1 MFNRKVSIWVIPL
14 VVILSISMTVIG
26 MAWGLQK
33 VTHNAEG
40 ALQFLYT
47 LGRIHSGYVGEYT
60 DKKLFEGAMHGLVE
74 SLDDP
79 YSEYLNEEGFA
90 RLNEMTDGT
99 FGGIGVVLGQR
110 NKEFVVVSP
119 MEGSPGAKAGI
130 EAGDKILK
138 VNDVDTKGRS
148 LEDVV
153 STIRGKKGTNVKLLL
168 EHKNGEQFTADIVRD
183 DIKIKSVAGKM
194 LPDSKI
200 GYIRISMFNEN
211 TGEEFKKAYEKLE
224 QEGMQATLLDLRH
237 NPGGLLGECV
247 KVANYI
253 VPKGPVVSITDKKG
267 KTQVYKSKLE
277 KVKYPLA
284 VLIDH
289 GSASASE
296 IVSGAVQDTKA
307 GKLFGVKT
315 YGKGCVQSVFHITA
329 DTGLKLTTAMYY
341 TPSGRS
347 IHKVGVEPDV
357 EIELPEKAVT
367 DEQLKKADRQRASY
381 YNYYATGTWGD
392 VNNYDLCVDTGT
404 LGIEGCVELI
414 CKCVEIKKKMI
425 EDKEKEW

>member
-1 MFNRKVSIWVIPL
+1 MFKKKVSIWVIPL
-14 VVILSISMTVIG
+14 VVIATVSLTLIG
-26 MAWGLQK
+26 VAWGLQK
-33 VTHNAEG
+33 VTHNAAG
-40 ALQFLYT
+40 AIQFLFT
-47 LGRIHSGYVGEYT
+47 LGRIHSGYVGEYM
-60 DKKLFEGAMHGLVE
+60 DKKLFEGAMHGMVE

-79 YSEYLNEEGFA
+79 YSEYLDAEAFTH
-90 RLNEMTDGT
+90 LNEMTDGT

-138 VNDVDTKGRS
+138 VNDADTKGRT

-153 STIRGKKGTNVKLLL
+153 STIRGKKGTSVKLLL
-168 EHKNGEQFTADIVRD
+168 EHKNGEQFTANIVRD
-183 DIKIKSVAGKM
+183 DIKIQSVAGRM

-200 GYIRISMFNEN
+200 GYIRIAMFNEN

-224 QEGMQATLLDLRH
+224 QEGMKATLLDLRH
-237 NPGGLLGECV
+237 NPGGLLTECV
-247 KVANYI
+247 KVSNYI

-267 KTQVYKSKLE
+267 NTKVYESKLE

-315 YGKGCVQSVFHITA
+315 YGKGCVQSVFHITP

-347 IHKVGVEPDV
+347 IHKVGVSPDV
-357 EIELPEKAVT
+357 EIELPEKPTSDV
-367 DEQLKKADRQRASY
+367 QLKKAEEY
-381 YNYYATGTWGD
+381 
-392 VNNYDLCVDTGT
+392 LK
-404 LGIEGCVELI
+404 EELA
-414 CKCVEIKKKMI
+414 KKK
-425 EDKEKEW
+425 

>member
-1 MFNRKVSIWVIPL
+1 MLNLFKKKISINVWLLP
-14 VVILSISMTVIG
+14 ILVIG
-26 MAWGLQK
+26 IVTMTLISVFWGMHKL
-33 VTHNAEG
+33 THNAG
-40 ALQFLYT
+40 GTLQFLYT
-47 LGRIHSGYVGEYT
+47 LGKIRSSYVGEYT

-79 YSEYLNEEGFA
+79 YSEYMDEKGFA

-138 VNDVDTKGRS
+138 VNDVDTKGRT

-153 STIRGKKGTNVKLLL
+153 STIRGKKGTSVKLLL
-168 EHKNGEQFTADIVRD
+168 EHKNGQQFTADIVRD
-183 DIKIKSVAGKM
+183 DIKVQSVAGRM

-200 GYIRISMFNEN
+200 GYIRIAMFNEN

-237 NPGGLLGECV
+237 NPGGLLTECV
-247 KVANYI
+247 KVSNYI

-267 KTQVYKSKLE
+267 NTKVYESKLE

-296 IVSGAVQDTKA
+296 IVSAAVQDTKA

-315 YGKGCVQSVFHITA
+315 YGKGCVQSVFHITTK
-329 DTGLKLTTAMYY
+329 TGLKLTTAMYY

-347 IHKVGVEPDV
+347 IHKVGVTPDV
-357 EIELPEKAVT
+357 EIELPEKATVDVQLNKAEEYLR
-367 DEQLKKADRQRASY
+367 DELNKGK
-381 YNYYATGTWGD
+381 
-392 VNNYDLCVDTGT
+392 
-404 LGIEGCVELI
+404 
-414 CKCVEIKKKMI
+414 
-425 EDKEKEW
+425 

>member
-1 MFNRKVSIWVIPL
+1 MFNLFKKKVSINVWLLP
-14 VVILSISMTVIG
+14 ILVIG
-26 MAWGLQK
+26 IVTLTLISVFWGMHKL
-33 VTHNAEG
+33 THNAG
-40 ALQFLYT
+40 GTLQFLYT
-47 LGRIHSGYVGEYT
+47 LGKIRSSYVGEYT

-79 YSEYLNEEGFA
+79 YSEYMDEKGFA

-138 VNDVDTKGRS
+138 VNDVDTKGRT

-153 STIRGKKGTNVKLLL
+153 STIRGKKGTSVKLLL
-168 EHKNGEQFTADIVRD
+168 EHKNGQQFTADIVRD
-183 DIKIKSVAGKM
+183 DIKVQSVAGRM
-194 LPDSKI
+194 LLDSKI
-200 GYIRISMFNEN
+200 GYIRIAMFNEN

-237 NPGGLLGECV
+237 NPGGLLTECV
-247 KVANYI
+247 KVSNYI

-267 KTQVYKSKLE
+267 NTKVYESKLE

-296 IVSGAVQDTKA
+296 IVSAAVQDTKA

-315 YGKGCVQSVFHITA
+315 YGKGCVQSVFHITTK
-329 DTGLKLTTAMYY
+329 TGLKLTTAMYY

-347 IHKVGVEPDV
+347 IHKVGVTPDV
-357 EIELPEKAVT
+357 EIELPEKATVDVQLNKAEEYLR
-367 DEQLKKADRQRASY
+367 DELKKR
-381 YNYYATGTWGD
+381 
-392 VNNYDLCVDTGT
+392 
-404 LGIEGCVELI
+404 
-414 CKCVEIKKKMI
+414 
-425 EDKEKEW
+425 

>member
-1 MFNRKVSIWVIPL
+1 MFKKKVSIWVIPL
-14 VVILSISMTVIG
+14 VVIATVSLTLIG
-26 MAWGLQK
+26 VAWGLQK
-33 VTHNAEG
+33 VTHNATG
-40 ALQFLYT
+40 AIQFLFT

-60 DKKLFEGAMHGLVE
+60 DKKLFEGAMHGMVE

-79 YSEYLNEEGFA
+79 YSEYLDAEAFTH
-90 RLNEMTDGT
+90 LNEMTDGT

-138 VNDVDTKGRS
+138 VNDTDTKGRT

-153 STIRGKKGTNVKLLL
+153 RTIRGKKGTNVKLLL

-183 DIKIKSVAGKM
+183 DIKIQSVAGKM

-200 GYIRISMFNEN
+200 GYIRIAMFNEN

-237 NPGGLLGECV
+237 NPGGLLNECV
-247 KVANYI
+247 KVSNYI
-253 VPKGPVVSITDKKG
+253 VPKGPVVTITDKQGNTK
-267 KTQVYKSKLE
+267 VYESKLE

-284 VLIDH
+284 VLIDN

-315 YGKGCVQSVFHITA
+315 YGKGCVQSIFHITPE
-329 DTGLKLTTAMYY
+329 TGLKLTTAMYY

-347 IHKVGVEPDV
+347 IHKVGVSPDV
-357 EIELPEKAVT
+357 EIELPEKPTSDV
-367 DEQLKKADRQRASY
+367 QLKKAEEYLR
-381 YNYYATGTWGD
+381 
-392 VNNYDLCVDTGT
+392 
-404 LGIEGCVELI
+404 EELA
-414 CKCVEIKKKMI
+414 KK
-425 EDKEKEW
+425 E

>member
-1 MFNRKVSIWVIPL
+1 MLNLFKKKISINVWLLP
-14 VVILSISMTVIG
+14 ILVIG
-26 MAWGLQK
+26 IVTLTLISVFWGMHKL
-33 VTHNAEG
+33 THNAG
-40 ALQFLYT
+40 GTLKFLYT
-47 LGRIHSGYVGEYT
+47 LGKIRSSYVGEYT

-74 SLDDP
+74 GLDDP
-79 YSEYLNEEGFA
+79 YSEYLDEKGFS

-138 VNDVDTKGRS
+138 VNDVDTKGRT

-153 STIRGKKGTNVKLLL
+153 STIRGKKGTSVKLLL
-168 EHKNGEQFTADIVRD
+168 EHKNGQQFTADIVRD
-183 DIKIKSVAGKM
+183 DIKVQSVAGRM

-200 GYIRISMFNEN
+200 GYIRIAMFNEN

-237 NPGGLLGECV
+237 NPGGLLTECV
-247 KVANYI
+247 KVSNYI

-267 KTQVYKSKLE
+267 NTKVYESKLE

-296 IVSGAVQDTKA
+296 IVSAAVQDTKA

-315 YGKGCVQSVFHITA
+315 YGKGCVQSVFHITTK
-329 DTGLKLTTAMYY
+329 TGLKLTTAMYY

-347 IHKVGVEPDV
+347 IHKVGVTPDV
-357 EIELPEKAVT
+357 EIELPEKATVDVQLNKAEEYLR
-367 DEQLKKADRQRASY
+367 DELKK
-381 YNYYATGTWGD
+381 
-392 VNNYDLCVDTGT
+392 
-404 LGIEGCVELI
+404 
-414 CKCVEIKKKMI
+414 
-425 EDKEKEW
+425 EK

>member
-1 MFNRKVSIWVIPL
+1 MLNKKVSIWVIPL
-14 VVILSISMTVIG
+14 AVILAISLTLVG
-26 MAWGLQK
+26 VAWGLQK
-33 VTHNAEG
+33 LTHNAGG
-40 ALQFLYT
+40 AVQFLFT
-47 LGRIHSGYVGEYT
+47 LGKIHSSYVGDYT

-79 YSEYLNEEGFA
+79 YSEYLDEKGFA
-90 RLNEMTDGT
+90 NLNEMTDGT

-138 VNDVDTKGRS
+138 VDDKDTKGRS

-153 STIRGKKGTNVKLLL
+153 STIRGKKGTSVKLLL
-168 EHKNGEQFTADIVRD
+168 EHKNGEQYTADIVRD

-237 NPGGLLGECV
+237 NPGGLLNECV

-315 YGKGCVQSVFHITA
+315 YGKGCVQSVFHITP

-357 EIELPEKAVT
+357 EIELPEKATSDV
-367 DEQLKKADRQRASY
+367 QLKKAEEYLR
-381 YNYYATGTWGD
+381 
-392 VNNYDLCVDTGT
+392 
-404 LGIEGCVELI
+404 EELR
-414 CKCVEIKKKMI
+414 KK
-425 EDKEKEW
+425 E

>member
-1 MFNRKVSIWVIPL
+1 MLNLFKKKISINVWLLP
-14 VVILSISMTVIG
+14 ILVIG
-26 MAWGLQK
+26 IVTLTLISVFWGMHKL
-33 VTHNAEG
+33 THNAG
-40 ALQFLYT
+40 GTLQFLYT
-47 LGRIHSGYVGEYT
+47 LGKIRSSYVGEYT

-79 YSEYLNEEGFA
+79 YSEYMDEKGFA

-138 VNDVDTKGRS
+138 VNDVDTKGRT

-153 STIRGKKGTNVKLLL
+153 STIRGKKGTSVKLLL
-168 EHKNGEQFTADIVRD
+168 EHKNGQQFTADIVRD
-183 DIKIKSVAGKM
+183 DIKVQSVAGRM

-200 GYIRISMFNEN
+200 GYIRIAMFNEN

-237 NPGGLLGECV
+237 NPGGLLTECV
-247 KVANYI
+247 KVSNYI

-267 KTQVYKSKLE
+267 NTKVYESKLE

-296 IVSGAVQDTKA
+296 IVSAAVQDTKA

-315 YGKGCVQSVFHITA
+315 YGKGCVQSVFHVTTK
-329 DTGLKLTTAMYY
+329 TGLKLTTAMYY

-347 IHKVGVEPDV
+347 IHKVGVTPDV
-357 EIELPEKAVT
+357 EIELPEKATVDVQLNKAEEYLR
-367 DEQLKKADRQRASY
+367 DELKK
-381 YNYYATGTWGD
+381 
-392 VNNYDLCVDTGT
+392 
-404 LGIEGCVELI
+404 
-414 CKCVEIKKKMI
+414 
-425 EDKEKEW
+425 EK

>member
-1 MFNRKVSIWVIPL
+1 
-14 VVILSISMTVIG
+14 
-26 MAWGLQK
+26 
-33 VTHNAEG
+33 
-40 ALQFLYT
+40 
-47 LGRIHSGYVGEYT
+47 
-60 DKKLFEGAMHGLVE
+60 MHGLVE

-79 YSEYLNEEGFA
+79 YSEYMDEKGFA

-138 VNDVDTKGRS
+138 VNDVDTKGRT

-153 STIRGKKGTNVKLLL
+153 STIRGKKGTSVKLLL
-168 EHKNGEQFTADIVRD
+168 EHKNGQQFTADIVRD
-183 DIKIKSVAGKM
+183 DIKVQSVAGRM

-200 GYIRISMFNEN
+200 GYIRIAMFNEN

-237 NPGGLLGECV
+237 NPGGLLTECV
-247 KVANYI
+247 KVSNYI

-267 KTQVYKSKLE
+267 DTKVYESKLE

-296 IVSGAVQDTKA
+296 IVSANRIRCGTGYQSRQTVRGQNIRQGLCAVRVPCYDKNRAEADHRHVLYALRAFHPQGGRHAERGDRTA
-307 GKLFGVKT
+307 GKSDG
-315 YGKGCVQSVFHITA
+315 
-329 DTGLKLTTAMYY
+329 
-341 TPSGRS
+341 GRAA
-347 IHKVGVEPDV
+347 E
-357 EIELPEKAVT
+357 
-367 DEQLKKADRQRASY
+367 
-381 YNYYATGTWGD
+381 
-392 VNNYDLCVDTGT
+392 
-404 LGIEGCVELI
+404 
-414 CKCVEIKKKMI
+414 
-425 EDKEKEW
+425 

>member
-1 MFNRKVSIWVIPL
+1 MLNLFKKKISINVWLLP
-14 VVILSISMTVIG
+14 ILVIG
-26 MAWGLQK
+26 IVTLTLISVFWGMHKL
-33 VTHNAEG
+33 THNAG
-40 ALQFLYT
+40 GTLQFLYT
-47 LGRIHSGYVGEYT
+47 LGKIRSSYVGEYT

-79 YSEYLNEEGFA
+79 YSEYMDEKGFA

-138 VNDVDTKGRS
+138 VNDVDTKGRT

-153 STIRGKKGTNVKLLL
+153 STIRGKKGTSVKLLL
-168 EHKNGEQFTADIVRD
+168 EHKNGQQFTADIVRD
-183 DIKIKSVAGKM
+183 DIKVQSVAGRM

-200 GYIRISMFNEN
+200 GYIRIAMFNEN

-237 NPGGLLGECV
+237 NPGGLLTECV
-247 KVANYI
+247 KVSNYI

-267 KTQVYKSKLE
+267 NTKVYESKLE

-296 IVSGAVQDTKA
+296 IVSAAVQDTKA

-315 YGKGCVQSVFHITA
+315 YGKGCVQSVFHVTTK
-329 DTGLKLTTAMYY
+329 TGLKLTTAMYY

-347 IHKVGVEPDV
+347 IHKVGVTPDV
-357 EIELPEKAVT
+357 EIELPEKATV
-367 DEQLKKADRQRASY
+367 DVQLKRAEEY
-381 YNYYATGTWGD
+381 
-392 VNNYDLCVDTGT
+392 LR
-404 LGIEGCVELI
+404 EEL
-414 CKCVEIKKKMI
+414 EKKGS
-425 EDKEKEW
+425 

>member
-1 MFNRKVSIWVIPL
+1 MFNLFKKKVSINVWLIP
-14 VVILSISMTVIG
+14 ILVIG
-26 MAWGLQK
+26 IMTLTLISVFWGMHKL
-33 VTHNAEG
+33 THNAG
-40 ALQFLYT
+40 GTLQFLYT
-47 LGRIHSGYVGEYT
+47 LGKIRSSYVGEYT

-74 SLDDP
+74 GLDDP
-79 YSEYLNEEGFA
+79 YSEYLDEKGFSH
-90 RLNEMTDGT
+90 LNEVTDGT

-138 VNDVDTKGRS
+138 VNDVDTKGRT

-153 STIRGKKGTNVKLLL
+153 STIRGKKGTSVKLLL
-168 EHKNGEQFTADIVRD
+168 EHKNGQQFTADIVRD
-183 DIKIKSVAGKM
+183 DIKVKSVAGRM

-200 GYIRISMFNEN
+200 GYIRIAMFNEN

-237 NPGGLLGECV
+237 NPGGLLTECV
-247 KVANYI
+247 KVSNYI

-267 KTQVYKSKLE
+267 DTKVYESKLE

-296 IVSGAVQDTKA
+296 IVSAAVQDTKA

-315 YGKGCVQSVFHITA
+315 YGKGCVQSVFHITTK
-329 DTGLKLTTAMYY
+329 TGLKLTTAMYY

-347 IHKVGVEPDV
+347 IHKVGVTPDV
-357 EIELPEKAVT
+357 EIELPEKATVDVQLNKAEEYLR
-367 DEQLKKADRQRASY
+367 DELKK
-381 YNYYATGTWGD
+381 
-392 VNNYDLCVDTGT
+392 
-404 LGIEGCVELI
+404 
-414 CKCVEIKKKMI
+414 
-425 EDKEKEW
+425 EK

>member
-1 MFNRKVSIWVIPL
+1 MFKKKVSIWVIPL
-14 VVILSISMTVIG
+14 VVIATVSLTLMG
-26 MAWGLQK
+26 VAWGLQK
-33 VTHNAEG
+33 VTHNAAG
-40 ALQFLYT
+40 VIQFLFT

-60 DKKLFEGAMHGLVE
+60 DKKLFEGAMHGMVE

-79 YSEYLNEEGFA
+79 YSEYLDAEAFTH
-90 RLNEMTDGT
+90 LNEMTDGT

-138 VNDVDTKGRS
+138 VNDTDTKGRT

-153 STIRGKKGTNVKLLL
+153 RTIRGKKGTNVKLLL

-183 DIKIKSVAGKM
+183 DIKIQSVAGKM

-200 GYIRISMFNEN
+200 GYIRIAMFNEN

-237 NPGGLLGECV
+237 NPGGLLNECV
-247 KVANYI
+247 KVSNYI
-253 VPKGPVVSITDKKG
+253 VPKGPVVSITDKQGNTK
-267 KTQVYKSKLE
+267 VYESKLE

-284 VLIDH
+284 VLIDN

-315 YGKGCVQSVFHITA
+315 YGKGCVQSIFHITPE
-329 DTGLKLTTAMYY
+329 TGLKLTTAMYY

-347 IHKVGVEPDV
+347 IHKVGVSPDV
-357 EIELPEKAVT
+357 EIELPEKPTSDV
-367 DEQLKKADRQRASY
+367 QLKKAEEYLR
-381 YNYYATGTWGD
+381 
-392 VNNYDLCVDTGT
+392 
-404 LGIEGCVELI
+404 EELA
-414 CKCVEIKKKMI
+414 KK
-425 EDKEKEW
+425 E

>member
-1 MFNRKVSIWVIPL
+1 MLNLFKKKISINVWLLP
-14 VVILSISMTVIG
+14 ILVIG
-26 MAWGLQK
+26 IVTLTLISVFWGMHKL
-33 VTHNAEG
+33 THNAG
-40 ALQFLYT
+40 GTLQFLYT
-47 LGRIHSGYVGEYT
+47 LGKIRSSYVGEYT

-79 YSEYLNEEGFA
+79 YSEYLDEKGFS

-138 VNDVDTKGRS
+138 VNDVDTKGRT

-153 STIRGKKGTNVKLLL
+153 STIRGKKGTSVKLLL
-168 EHKNGEQFTADIVRD
+168 EHKNGQQFTADIVRD
-183 DIKIKSVAGKM
+183 DIKVQSVAGRM

-200 GYIRISMFNEN
+200 GYIRIAMFNEN

-237 NPGGLLGECV
+237 NPGGLLTECV
-247 KVANYI
+247 KVSNYI

-267 KTQVYKSKLE
+267 NTKVYESKLE

-296 IVSGAVQDTKA
+296 IVSAAVQDTKA

-315 YGKGCVQSVFHITA
+315 YGKGCVQSVFHITTK
-329 DTGLKLTTAMYY
+329 TGLKLTTAMYY

-347 IHKVGVEPDV
+347 IHKVGVTPDV
-357 EIELPEKAVT
+357 EIELPEKATVDVQLNKAEEYLR
-367 DEQLKKADRQRASY
+367 DELMKR
-381 YNYYATGTWGD
+381 
-392 VNNYDLCVDTGT
+392 
-404 LGIEGCVELI
+404 
-414 CKCVEIKKKMI
+414 
-425 EDKEKEW
+425 

>member
-1 MFNRKVSIWVIPL
+1 MFKKKVSIWVIPL
-14 VVILSISMTVIG
+14 VVIATVSLTLIG
-26 MAWGLQK
+26 VAWGLEK
-33 VTHNAEG
+33 VTHNAAG
-40 ALQFLYT
+40 AIQFLFT

-60 DKKLFEGAMHGLVE
+60 DKKLFEGAMHGMVE

-79 YSEYLNEEGFA
+79 YSEYLDAEAFTH
-90 RLNEMTDGT
+90 LNEMTDGT

-138 VNDVDTKGRS
+138 VNDTDTKGRT

-153 STIRGKKGTNVKLLL
+153 RTIRGKKGTNVKLLL

-183 DIKIKSVAGKM
+183 DIKIQSVAGKM

-200 GYIRISMFNEN
+200 GYIRIAMFNEN

-237 NPGGLLGECV
+237 NPGGLLNECV
-247 KVANYI
+247 KVSNYI
-253 VPKGPVVSITDKKG
+253 VPKGPVVSITDKQGNTK
-267 KTQVYKSKLE
+267 VYESKLE

-284 VLIDH
+284 VLIDN

-315 YGKGCVQSVFHITA
+315 YGKGCVQSIFHITPE
-329 DTGLKLTTAMYY
+329 TGLKLTTAMYY

-347 IHKVGVEPDV
+347 IHKVGVSPDV
-357 EIELPEKAVT
+357 EIELPEKPTSDV
-367 DEQLKKADRQRASY
+367 QLKKAEEY
-381 YNYYATGTWGD
+381 
-392 VNNYDLCVDTGT
+392 LK
-404 LGIEGCVELI
+404 EELA
-414 CKCVEIKKKMI
+414 KK
-425 EDKEKEW
+425 E

>member
-1 MFNRKVSIWVIPL
+1 MFNKKVSIWLIPVTAFVT
-14 VVILSISMTVIG
+14 VVFALGCML
-26 MAWGLQK
+26 WGIQK
-33 VTHNAEG
+33 ITNNMGG

-47 LGRIHSGYVGEYT
+47 LGRIHSSYVGEYT
-60 DKKLFEGAMHGLVE
+60 DKKLFEGAMHGMVE

-79 YSEYLNEEGFA
+79 YSEYLDEKGFT

-138 VNDVDTKGRS
+138 VNDADTKGRT

-153 STIRGKKGTNVKLLL
+153 STIRGKKGTSVKLLL
-168 EHKNGEQFTADIVRD
+168 EHKNGQQFTADIVRD
-183 DIKIKSVAGKM
+183 DIKVQSVAGKM

-200 GYIRISMFNEN
+200 GYIRIAMFNEN

-237 NPGGLLGECV
+237 NPGGLLSECV
-247 KVANYI
+247 KVANFI

-267 KTQVYKSKLE
+267 KTKVYESKLE

-296 IVSGAVQDTKA
+296 IVAGAVQDTKA
-307 GKLFGVKT
+307 GKLFGTTT
-315 YGKGCVQSVFHITA
+315 YGKGCVQSVFHITNS
-329 DTGLKLTTAMYY
+329 TGVKLTTAMYY
-341 TPSGRS
+341 TTSGRS
-347 IHKVGVEPDV
+347 IHKVGVKPDE
-357 EIELPEKAVT
+357 EIELPEKAASDV
-367 DEQLKKADRQRASY
+367 QMKKAEEY
-381 YNYYATGTWGD
+381 
-392 VNNYDLCVDTGT
+392 LK
-404 LGIEGCVELI
+404 EELARPEA
-414 CKCVEIKKKMI
+414 K
-425 EDKEKEW
+425 

>member
-1 MFNRKVSIWVIPL
+1 MFNLFKKKVSINVWLIP
-14 VVILSISMTVIG
+14 ILVIG
-26 MAWGLQK
+26 IMTLTLISVFWGMHKL
-33 VTHNAEG
+33 THNAG
-40 ALQFLYT
+40 GTLQFLYT
-47 LGRIHSGYVGEYT
+47 LGKIRSSYVGEYT

-79 YSEYLNEEGFA
+79 YSEYMDEKGFA

-138 VNDVDTKGRS
+138 VNDVDTKGRT

-153 STIRGKKGTNVKLLL
+153 STIRGKKGTSVKLLL
-168 EHKNGEQFTADIVRD
+168 EHKNGQQFTADIVRD
-183 DIKIKSVAGKM
+183 DIKVKSVAGRM

-200 GYIRISMFNEN
+200 GYIRIAMFNEN

-237 NPGGLLGECV
+237 NPGGLLTECV
-247 KVANYI
+247 KVSNYI

-267 KTQVYKSKLE
+267 NTKVYESKLE

-296 IVSGAVQDTKA
+296 IVSAAVQDTKA

-315 YGKGCVQSVFHITA
+315 YGKGCVQSVFHITTK
-329 DTGLKLTTAMYY
+329 TGLKLTTAMYY

-347 IHKVGVEPDV
+347 IHKVGVTPDV
-357 EIELPEKAVT
+357 EIELPEKATVDVQLNKAEEYLR
-367 DEQLKKADRQRASY
+367 DELKK
-381 YNYYATGTWGD
+381 
-392 VNNYDLCVDTGT
+392 
-404 LGIEGCVELI
+404 
-414 CKCVEIKKKMI
+414 
-425 EDKEKEW
+425 EK

>member
-1 MFNRKVSIWVIPL
+1 MFKKKVGIWVIPVAVIATVCL
-14 VVILSISMTVIG
+14 TLISVV
-26 MAWGLQK
+26 WGLQK
-33 VTHNAEG
+33 LTHNASG
-40 ALQFLYT
+40 AIQFLYT
-47 LGRIHSGYVGEYT
+47 LGKIHSSYVGEYEE
-60 DKKLFEGAMHGLVE
+60 KKLFEGAMHGLVE

-79 YSEYLNEEGFA
+79 YSEYLDKEGFTH
-90 RLNEMTDGT
+90 LNEMTDGT

-138 VNDVDTKGRS
+138 VNDQDTKGRS

-153 STIRGKKGTNVKLLL
+153 STIRGKKGTSVKLLL
-168 EHKNGEQFTADIVRD
+168 EHKSGEQFTADIVRD
-183 DIKIKSVAGKM
+183 DIKIQSVAGRM

-200 GYIRISMFNEN
+200 GYIRIAMFNEN

-237 NPGGLLGECV
+237 NPGGLLNECV

-253 VPKGPVVSITDKKG
+253 VPKGPVVSITDKQGETK
-267 KTQVYKSKLE
+267 VYESKLE

-315 YGKGCVQSVFHITA
+315 YGKGCVQSVFHVTPN
-329 DTGLKLTTAMYY
+329 TGLKLTTAMYY

-347 IHKVGVEPDV
+347 IHKVGVSPDV
-357 EIELPEKAVT
+357 EIELPEKATSDV
-367 DEQLKKADRQRASY
+367 QLKKAEEYLR
-381 YNYYATGTWGD
+381 
-392 VNNYDLCVDTGT
+392 
-404 LGIEGCVELI
+404 EEL
-414 CKCVEIKKKMI
+414 EKK
-425 EDKEKEW
+425 

>member
-1 MFNRKVSIWVIPL
+1 MVKKKVSIWVIPL
-14 VVILSISMTVIG
+14 VVIATVSLTLVG
-26 MAWGLQK
+26 VAWGLQK
-33 VTHNAEG
+33 VTHNAAG
-40 ALQFLYT
+40 AIQFLFT

-60 DKKLFEGAMHGLVE
+60 DKKLFEGAMHGMVE

-79 YSEYLNEEGFA
+79 YSEYLDAEAFTH
-90 RLNEMTDGT
+90 LNEMTDGT

-138 VNDVDTKGRS
+138 VNDTDTKGRT

-153 STIRGKKGTNVKLLL
+153 RTIRGKKGTNVKLLL

-183 DIKIKSVAGKM
+183 DIKIQSVAGKM

-200 GYIRISMFNEN
+200 GYIRIAMFNEN

-237 NPGGLLGECV
+237 NPGGLLNECV
-247 KVANYI
+247 KVSNYI
-253 VPKGPVVSITDKKG
+253 VPKGPVVSITDKQGNTK
-267 KTQVYKSKLE
+267 VYESKLE

-284 VLIDH
+284 VLIDN

-296 IVSGAVQDTKA
+296 IVSSAVQDTKA

-315 YGKGCVQSVFHITA
+315 YGKGCVQSIFHITPE
-329 DTGLKLTTAMYY
+329 TGLKLTTAMYY

-347 IHKVGVEPDV
+347 IHKVGVSPDV
-357 EIELPEKAVT
+357 EIELPEKPTSDV
-367 DEQLKKADRQRASY
+367 QLKKAEEYLR
-381 YNYYATGTWGD
+381 
-392 VNNYDLCVDTGT
+392 
-404 LGIEGCVELI
+404 EELA
-414 CKCVEIKKKMI
+414 KNE
-425 EDKEKEW
+425 

>member
-1 MFNRKVSIWVIPL
+1 MFKKKVSIWVIPL
-14 VVILSISMTVIG
+14 VVIATVSLTLIG
-26 MAWGLQK
+26 VAWGLQK
-33 VTHNAEG
+33 VTHNAAG
-40 ALQFLYT
+40 AIQFLFT

-60 DKKLFEGAMHGLVE
+60 DKKLFEGAMHGMVE

-79 YSEYLNEEGFA
+79 YSEYLDAEAFTH
-90 RLNEMTDGT
+90 LNEMTDGT

-138 VNDVDTKGRS
+138 VNDTDTKGRT

-153 STIRGKKGTNVKLLL
+153 RTIRGKKGTNVKLLL

-183 DIKIKSVAGKM
+183 DIKIQSVAGKM

-200 GYIRISMFNEN
+200 GYIRIAMFNEN

-237 NPGGLLGECV
+237 NPGGLLNECV
-247 KVANYI
+247 KVSNYI
-253 VPKGPVVSITDKKG
+253 VPKGPVVSITDKQGNTK
-267 KTQVYKSKLE
+267 VYESKLE

-284 VLIDH
+284 VLIDN

-315 YGKGCVQSVFHITA
+315 YGKGCVQSIFHITPE
-329 DTGLKLTTAMYY
+329 TGLKLTTAMYY

-347 IHKVGVEPDV
+347 IHKVGISPDV
-357 EIELPEKAVT
+357 EIELPEKPTSDV
-367 DEQLKKADRQRASY
+367 QLKKAEDYLR
-381 YNYYATGTWGD
+381 
-392 VNNYDLCVDTGT
+392 
-404 LGIEGCVELI
+404 EELA
-414 CKCVEIKKKMI
+414 KK
-425 EDKEKEW
+425 E

>member
-1 MFNRKVSIWVIPL
+1 MFNLFKKKVSINVWLIP
-14 VVILSISMTVIG
+14 ILVIG
-26 MAWGLQK
+26 IMTLTLISVFWGMHKL
-33 VTHNAEG
+33 THNAG
-40 ALQFLYT
+40 GTLQFLYT
-47 LGRIHSGYVGEYT
+47 LGKIRSSYVGEYT

-79 YSEYLNEEGFA
+79 YSEYLDEKGFS

-138 VNDVDTKGRS
+138 VNDVDTKGRT

-153 STIRGKKGTNVKLLL
+153 STIRGKKGTSVKLLL
-168 EHKNGEQFTADIVRD
+168 EHKNGQQFTADIVRD
-183 DIKIKSVAGKM
+183 DIKVKSVAGRM

-200 GYIRISMFNEN
+200 GYIRIAMFNEN

-237 NPGGLLGECV
+237 NPGGLLTECV
-247 KVANYI
+247 KVSNYI

-267 KTQVYKSKLE
+267 DTKVYESKLE

-296 IVSGAVQDTKA
+296 IVSAAVQDTKA

-315 YGKGCVQSVFHITA
+315 YGKGCVQSVFHITTK
-329 DTGLKLTTAMYY
+329 TGLKLTTAMYY

-347 IHKVGVEPDV
+347 IHKVGVTPDV
-357 EIELPEKAVT
+357 EIELPEKATVDVQLNKAEEYLR
-367 DEQLKKADRQRASY
+367 DELKK
-381 YNYYATGTWGD
+381 
-392 VNNYDLCVDTGT
+392 
-404 LGIEGCVELI
+404 
-414 CKCVEIKKKMI
+414 
-425 EDKEKEW
+425 EK

>member
-1 MFNRKVSIWVIPL
+1 MLNLFKKKISINVWLLP
-14 VVILSISMTVIG
+14 ILVIG
-26 MAWGLQK
+26 IVTLTLISVFWGMYKL
-33 VTHNAEG
+33 THNAG
-40 ALQFLYT
+40 GTLQFLYT
-47 LGRIHSGYVGEYT
+47 LGKIRSSYVGEYT

-79 YSEYLNEEGFA
+79 YSEYMDEKGFA

-138 VNDVDTKGRS
+138 VNDVDTKGRT

-153 STIRGKKGTNVKLLL
+153 STIRGKKGTSVKLLL
-168 EHKNGEQFTADIVRD
+168 EHKNGQQFTADIVRD
-183 DIKIKSVAGKM
+183 DIKVKSVAGRM

-200 GYIRISMFNEN
+200 GYIRIAMFNEN

-237 NPGGLLGECV
+237 NPGGLLTECV
-247 KVANYI
+247 KVSNYI

-267 KTQVYKSKLE
+267 NTKVYESKLE

-296 IVSGAVQDTKA
+296 IVSAAVQDTKA

-315 YGKGCVQSVFHITA
+315 YGKGCVQSVFHVTTK
-329 DTGLKLTTAMYY
+329 TGLKLTTAMYY

-347 IHKVGVEPDV
+347 IHKVGVTPDV
-357 EIELPEKAVT
+357 EIELPEKATVDVQLNKAEEYLR
-367 DEQLKKADRQRASY
+367 DELKK
-381 YNYYATGTWGD
+381 
-392 VNNYDLCVDTGT
+392 
-404 LGIEGCVELI
+404 
-414 CKCVEIKKKMI
+414 
-425 EDKEKEW
+425 EK

>member
-1 MFNRKVSIWVIPL
+1 MFKKKVNINVWLIP
-14 VVILSISMTVIG
+14 ILIIVTMTLTLIG
-26 MAWGLQK
+26 VGWGLQK
-33 VTHNAEG
+33 LTHSAGG
-40 ALQFLYT
+40 ALQFLFT
-47 LGRIHSGYVGEYT
+47 LGKIHSSYVGEFT

-79 YSEYLNEEGFA
+79 YSEYLDEKGFS

-110 NKEFVVVSP
+110 NKEFVVVAP

-138 VNDVDTKGRS
+138 VNDVDTKGRT

-153 STIRGKKGTNVKLLL
+153 STIRGKKGTSVKLLL
-168 EHKNGEQFTADIVRD
+168 EHKNGVQFTADIVRD
-183 DIKIKSVAGKM
+183 DIKVQSVAGKM

-200 GYIRISMFNEN
+200 GYIRIAMFNEN

-237 NPGGLLGECV
+237 NPGGLLNECV

-267 KTQVYKSKLE
+267 NTKVYESKLE

-315 YGKGCVQSVFHITA
+315 YGKGCVQSVFHITPN
-329 DTGLKLTTAMYY
+329 TGLKLTTAMYY

-357 EIELPEKAVT
+357 KVELPEKAAS
-367 DEQLKKADRQRASY
+367 DIQMKKAEEYLKEELKK
-381 YNYYATGTWGD
+381 
-392 VNNYDLCVDTGT
+392 
-404 LGIEGCVELI
+404 
-414 CKCVEIKKKMI
+414 
-425 EDKEKEW
+425 EK

>member
-1 MFNRKVSIWVIPL
+1 MLNLFKKKVSINVWLIP
-14 VVILSISMTVIG
+14 ILVIG
-26 MAWGLQK
+26 IMTLTLISVFWGMHKL
-33 VTHNAEG
+33 THNAG
-40 ALQFLYT
+40 GTLQFLYM
-47 LGRIHSGYVGEYT
+47 LGKIRSSYVGEYT

-74 SLDDP
+74 GLDDP
-79 YSEYLNEEGFA
+79 YSEYLDETGFS

-138 VNDVDTKGRS
+138 VNDVDTKGRT

-153 STIRGKKGTNVKLLL
+153 STIRGKKGTSVKLLL
-168 EHKNGEQFTADIVRD
+168 EHKNGQQFTADIVRD
-183 DIKIKSVAGKM
+183 DIKVKSVAGRM

-200 GYIRISMFNEN
+200 GYIRIAMFNEN

-237 NPGGLLGECV
+237 NPGGLLTECV
-247 KVANYI
+247 KVSNYI

-267 KTQVYKSKLE
+267 NTKVYESKLE

-296 IVSGAVQDTKA
+296 IVSAAVQDTKA

-315 YGKGCVQSVFHITA
+315 YGKGCVQSVFHVTTK
-329 DTGLKLTTAMYY
+329 TGLKLTTAMYY

-347 IHKVGVEPDV
+347 IHKVGVTPDV
-357 EIELPEKAVT
+357 EIELPEKATVDVQLNKAEEYLR
-367 DEQLKKADRQRASY
+367 DELKK
-381 YNYYATGTWGD
+381 
-392 VNNYDLCVDTGT
+392 
-404 LGIEGCVELI
+404 
-414 CKCVEIKKKMI
+414 
-425 EDKEKEW
+425 EK

>member
-1 MFNRKVSIWVIPL
+1 MCVLNLFKKKISINVWLLP
-14 VVILSISMTVIG
+14 ILVIG
-26 MAWGLQK
+26 IVALTLISVFWGMHKL
-33 VTHNAEG
+33 THNAG
-40 ALQFLYT
+40 GTLQFLYT
-47 LGRIHSGYVGEYT
+47 LGKIRSSYVGEYT

-74 SLDDP
+74 GLDDP
-79 YSEYLNEEGFA
+79 YSEYLDEKGFS

-138 VNDVDTKGRS
+138 VNDVDTKGRT

-153 STIRGKKGTNVKLLL
+153 STIRGKKGTSVKLLL
-168 EHKNGEQFTADIVRD
+168 EHKNGQQFTADIVRD
-183 DIKIKSVAGKM
+183 DIKVKSVAGRM

-200 GYIRISMFNEN
+200 GYIRIAMFNEN

-237 NPGGLLGECV
+237 NPGGLLTECV
-247 KVANYI
+247 KVSNYI

-267 KTQVYKSKLE
+267 DTKVYESKLE

-296 IVSGAVQDTKA
+296 IVSAAVQDTKA

-315 YGKGCVQSVFHITA
+315 YGKGCVQSVFHITTK
-329 DTGLKLTTAMYY
+329 TGLKLTTAMYY

-347 IHKVGVEPDV
+347 IHKVGVTPDV
-357 EIELPEKAVT
+357 EIELPEKATVDVQLNKAEEYLR
-367 DEQLKKADRQRASY
+367 DELKKR
-381 YNYYATGTWGD
+381 
-392 VNNYDLCVDTGT
+392 
-404 LGIEGCVELI
+404 
-414 CKCVEIKKKMI
+414 
-425 EDKEKEW
+425 

>member
-1 MFNRKVSIWVIPL
+1 MFKKKVSVWLIPVTAFVT
-14 VVILSISMTVIG
+14 VVFTLGCMV
-26 MAWGLQK
+26 WGIHK
-33 VTHNAEG
+33 VTHNAG
-40 ALQFLYT
+40 GTLQFLYT
-47 LGRIHSGYVGEYT
+47 LGKIQSSYVGEYT
-60 DKKLFEGAMHGLVE
+60 EKKLFEGAMHGLVE

-79 YSEYLNEEGFA
+79 YSEYLDEEGFA

-110 NKEFVVVSP
+110 NKEFVVVAP

-138 VNDVDTKGRS
+138 VNDVDTKGRT

-153 STIRGKKGTNVKLLL
+153 STIRGKKGTSVKLLL
-168 EHKNGEQFTADIVRD
+168 EHKNGQQFTADIVRD
-183 DIKIKSVAGKM
+183 DIKVKSVAGKI

-200 GYIRISMFNEN
+200 GYIRIAMFNDN

-237 NPGGLLGECV
+237 NPGGLLTECV

-253 VPKGPVVSITDKKG
+253 VPKGTVVSITDKKG
-267 KTQVYKSKLE
+267 NTKVYESKLE

-296 IVSGAVQDTKA
+296 IISGAVQDTKA

-315 YGKGCVQSVFHITA
+315 YGKGCVQSVFPVTMN
-329 DTGLKLTTAMYY
+329 TGLKLTTAMYY

-347 IHKVGVEPDV
+347 IHKVGVTPDV
-357 EIELPEKAVT
+357 EIELPEKATV
-367 DEQLKKADRQRASY
+367 DVQLKKAEEYLR
-381 YNYYATGTWGD
+381 
-392 VNNYDLCVDTGT
+392 
-404 LGIEGCVELI
+404 EELA
-414 CKCVEIKKKMI
+414 KK
-425 EDKEKEW
+425 

>member
-1 MFNRKVSIWVIPL
+1 MVKKKVSIWVIPL
-14 VVILSISMTVIG
+14 VVIATVSLTLIG
-26 MAWGLQK
+26 VAWGLQK
-33 VTHNAEG
+33 VTHNAAG
-40 ALQFLYT
+40 AIQFLFT

-60 DKKLFEGAMHGLVE
+60 DKKLFEGAMHGMVE

-79 YSEYLNEEGFA
+79 YSEYLDAEAFTH
-90 RLNEMTDGT
+90 LNEMTDGT

-138 VNDVDTKGRS
+138 VNDTDTKGRT

-153 STIRGKKGTNVKLLL
+153 RTIRGKKGTNVKLLL

-183 DIKIKSVAGKM
+183 DIKIQSVAGKM

-200 GYIRISMFNEN
+200 GYIRIAMFNEN

-237 NPGGLLGECV
+237 NPGGLLNECV
-247 KVANYI
+247 KVSNYI
-253 VPKGPVVSITDKKG
+253 VPKGPVVSITDKQGNTK
-267 KTQVYKSKLE
+267 VYESKLE

-284 VLIDH
+284 VLIDN

-315 YGKGCVQSVFHITA
+315 YGKGCVQSIFHITPE
-329 DTGLKLTTAMYY
+329 TGLKLTTAMYY

-347 IHKVGVEPDV
+347 IHKVGVSPDV
-357 EIELPEKAVT
+357 EIELPEKPTSDV
-367 DEQLKKADRQRASY
+367 QLKKAEEYLR
-381 YNYYATGTWGD
+381 
-392 VNNYDLCVDTGT
+392 
-404 LGIEGCVELI
+404 EELA
-414 CKCVEIKKKMI
+414 KNE
-425 EDKEKEW
+425 

>member
-1 MFNRKVSIWVIPL
+1 MLNLFKKKVSINVWLIP
-14 VVILSISMTVIG
+14 ILVIG
-26 MAWGLQK
+26 IMTLTLISVFWGMHKL
-33 VTHNAEG
+33 THNAG
-40 ALQFLYT
+40 GTLQFLYT
-47 LGRIHSGYVGEYT
+47 LGKIRSSYVGEYT

-74 SLDDP
+74 GLDDP
-79 YSEYLNEEGFA
+79 YSEYLDETGFS

-153 STIRGKKGTNVKLLL
+153 STIRGKKGTCVKLLL
-168 EHKNGEQFTADIVRD
+168 EHKNGQQFTADIVRD
-183 DIKIKSVAGKM
+183 DIKVKSVAGRM

-200 GYIRISMFNEN
+200 GYIRIAMFNEN

-237 NPGGLLGECV
+237 NPGGLLTECV
-247 KVANYI
+247 KVSNYI

-267 KTQVYKSKLE
+267 NTKVYESKLE

-296 IVSGAVQDTKA
+296 IVSAAVQDTKA

-315 YGKGCVQSVFHITA
+315 YGKGCVQSVFHVTTK
-329 DTGLKLTTAMYY
+329 TGLKLTTAMYY

-347 IHKVGVEPDV
+347 IHKVGVTPDV
-357 EIELPEKAVT
+357 EIELPEKATVDVQLNKAEEYLR
-367 DEQLKKADRQRASY
+367 DELKK
-381 YNYYATGTWGD
+381 
-392 VNNYDLCVDTGT
+392 
-404 LGIEGCVELI
+404 
-414 CKCVEIKKKMI
+414 
-425 EDKEKEW
+425 EK

>member
-1 MFNRKVSIWVIPL
+1 MLNLFKKKISINVWLLP
-14 VVILSISMTVIG
+14 ILVIG
-26 MAWGLQK
+26 IVTLTLISVFWGMHKL
-33 VTHNAEG
+33 THNAG
-40 ALQFLYT
+40 GTLQFLYT
-47 LGRIHSGYVGEYT
+47 LGKIRSSYVGEYT

-79 YSEYLNEEGFA
+79 YSEYMDEKGFA

-138 VNDVDTKGRS
+138 VNDVDTKGRT

-153 STIRGKKGTNVKLLL
+153 STIRGKKGTSVKLLL
-168 EHKNGEQFTADIVRD
+168 EHKNGQQFTADIVRD
-183 DIKIKSVAGKM
+183 DIKVQSVAGRM

-200 GYIRISMFNEN
+200 GYIRIAMFNEN

-237 NPGGLLGECV
+237 NPGGLLTECV
-247 KVANYI
+247 KVSNYI

-267 KTQVYKSKLE
+267 DTKVYESKLE

-296 IVSGAVQDTKA
+296 IVSAAVQDTKA

-315 YGKGCVQSVFHITA
+315 YGKGCVQSVFHITTK
-329 DTGLKLTTAMYY
+329 TGLKLTTAMYY

-347 IHKVGVEPDV
+347 IHKVGVTPDV
-357 EIELPEKAVT
+357 EIELPEKATVDVQLNKAEEYLR
-367 DEQLKKADRQRASY
+367 DELMKR
-381 YNYYATGTWGD
+381 
-392 VNNYDLCVDTGT
+392 
-404 LGIEGCVELI
+404 
-414 CKCVEIKKKMI
+414 
-425 EDKEKEW
+425 

>member
-1 MFNRKVSIWVIPL
+1 MFNKKVSIWVIPL
-14 VVILSISMTVIG
+14 VVILTVSMTLIG

-110 NKEFVVVSP
+110 NKEFVVISP

-138 VNDVDTKGRS
+138 VNDADTKGRS

-357 EIELPEKAVT
+357 EIELPEKSAT
-367 DEQLKKADRQRASY
+367 DVQLKKAEEY
-381 YNYYATGTWGD
+381 
-392 VNNYDLCVDTGT
+392 LK
-404 LGIEGCVELI
+404 EEL
-414 CKCVEIKKKMI
+414 E
-425 EDKEKEW
+425 KEKQKNAK

>member
-1 MFNRKVSIWVIPL
+1 MDLFKKKVSVWLIPVTAFVT
-14 VVILSISMTVIG
+14 VVFTLGCMV
-26 MAWGLQK
+26 WGIHK
-33 VTHNAEG
+33 VTHNAG
-40 ALQFLYT
+40 GTLQFLYT
-47 LGRIHSGYVGEYT
+47 LGKIQSSYVGEYT
-60 DKKLFEGAMHGLVE
+60 EKKLFEGAMHGLVE

-79 YSEYLNEEGFA
+79 YSEYLDEEGFA

-110 NKEFVVVSP
+110 NKEFVVVAP

-138 VNDVDTKGRS
+138 VNDVDTKGRT

-153 STIRGKKGTNVKLLL
+153 STIRGKKGTSVKLLL
-168 EHKNGEQFTADIVRD
+168 EHKNGQQFTADIVRD
-183 DIKIKSVAGKM
+183 DIKVKSVAGKI

-200 GYIRISMFNEN
+200 GYIRIAMFNDN

-237 NPGGLLGECV
+237 NPGGLLTECV

-253 VPKGPVVSITDKKG
+253 VPKGTVVSITDKKG
-267 KTQVYKSKLE
+267 NTKVYESKLE

-296 IVSGAVQDTKA
+296 IISGAVQDTKA

-315 YGKGCVQSVFHITA
+315 YGKGCVQSVFPVTMN
-329 DTGLKLTTAMYY
+329 TGLKLTTAMYY

-347 IHKVGVEPDV
+347 IHKVGVTPDV
-357 EIELPEKAVT
+357 EIELPEKATV
-367 DEQLKKADRQRASY
+367 DVQLKKAEEYLR
-381 YNYYATGTWGD
+381 
-392 VNNYDLCVDTGT
+392 
-404 LGIEGCVELI
+404 EELA
-414 CKCVEIKKKMI
+414 KK
-425 EDKEKEW
+425 

>member
-1 MFNRKVSIWVIPL
+1 MLNLFKKKVSINVWLIP
-14 VVILSISMTVIG
+14 ILVIG
-26 MAWGLQK
+26 IMTLTLISVFWGMHKL
-33 VTHNAEG
+33 THNAG
-40 ALQFLYT
+40 GTLQFLYT
-47 LGRIHSGYVGEYT
+47 LGKIRSSYVGEYT

-79 YSEYLNEEGFA
+79 YSEYLDETGFS

-138 VNDVDTKGRS
+138 VNDVDTKGRT

-153 STIRGKKGTNVKLLL
+153 STIRGKKGTSVKLLL
-168 EHKNGEQFTADIVRD
+168 EHKNGQQFTADIVRD
-183 DIKIKSVAGKM
+183 DIKVKSVAGRM

-200 GYIRISMFNEN
+200 GYIRIAMFNEN

-237 NPGGLLGECV
+237 NPGGLLTECV
-247 KVANYI
+247 KVSNYI

-267 KTQVYKSKLE
+267 NTKVYESKLE

-296 IVSGAVQDTKA
+296 IVSAAVQDTKA

-315 YGKGCVQSVFHITA
+315 YGKGCVQSVFHVTTK
-329 DTGLKLTTAMYY
+329 TGLKLTTAMYY

-347 IHKVGVEPDV
+347 IHKVGVTPDV
-357 EIELPEKAVT
+357 EIELPEKATVDVQLNKAEEYLR
-367 DEQLKKADRQRASY
+367 DELKK
-381 YNYYATGTWGD
+381 
-392 VNNYDLCVDTGT
+392 
-404 LGIEGCVELI
+404 
-414 CKCVEIKKKMI
+414 
-425 EDKEKEW
+425 EK

>member
-1 MFNRKVSIWVIPL
+1 MFNLFKKKISINVWLIP
-14 VVILSISMTVIG
+14 ILVIG
-26 MAWGLQK
+26 IVTLTLISVFWGMHKL
-33 VTHNAEG
+33 THNAG
-40 ALQFLYT
+40 GTLQFLYT
-47 LGRIHSGYVGEYT
+47 LGKIRSSYVGEYT

-79 YSEYLNEEGFA
+79 YSEYMDEKGFA

-138 VNDVDTKGRS
+138 VNDVDTKGRT

-153 STIRGKKGTNVKLLL
+153 STIRGKKGTSVKLLL
-168 EHKNGEQFTADIVRD
+168 EHKNGQQFTADIVRD
-183 DIKIKSVAGKM
+183 DIKVKSVAGRM

-200 GYIRISMFNEN
+200 GYIRIAMFNEN

-237 NPGGLLGECV
+237 NPGGLLTECV
-247 KVANYI
+247 KVSNYI

-267 KTQVYKSKLE
+267 NTKVYESKLE

-296 IVSGAVQDTKA
+296 IVSAAVQDTKA

-315 YGKGCVQSVFHITA
+315 YGKGCVQSVFHVTTK
-329 DTGLKLTTAMYY
+329 TGLKLTTAMYY

-347 IHKVGVEPDV
+347 IHKVGVTPDV
-357 EIELPEKAVT
+357 EIELPEKATVDVQLNKAEEYLR
-367 DEQLKKADRQRASY
+367 DELKK
-381 YNYYATGTWGD
+381 
-392 VNNYDLCVDTGT
+392 
-404 LGIEGCVELI
+404 
-414 CKCVEIKKKMI
+414 
-425 EDKEKEW
+425 EK

>member
-1 MFNRKVSIWVIPL
+1 MFKKKVSINVWLIPIL
-14 VVILSISMTVIG
+14 VMVTMSLTLLGVC
-26 MAWGLQK
+26 WGVQK
-33 VTHNAEG
+33 LTHNVG
-40 ALQFLYT
+40 GTVQFLYT
-47 LGRIHSGYVGEYT
+47 LGKIHSSYVGDYT
-60 DKKLFEGAMHGLVE
+60 EKKLFQGAMHGLVE

-79 YSEYLNEEGFA
+79 YSEYLDEEGFA
-90 RLNEMTDGT
+90 HLNEMTDGT

-138 VNDVDTKGRS
+138 VNDVDTKGRT

-153 STIRGKKGTNVKLLL
+153 RTIRGKKGTSVKLLL
-168 EHKNGEQFTADIVRD
+168 EHKNGQQFTADIVRD
-183 DIKIKSVAGKM
+183 DIKVKSVAGKM
-194 LPDSKI
+194 LPDSRI
-200 GYIRISMFNEN
+200 GYIRIAMFNEN

-237 NPGGLLGECV
+237 NPGGLLNECV
-247 KVANYI
+247 KVANFI

-267 KTQVYKSKLE
+267 ETKVYESKLE

-284 VLIDH
+284 VLIDN

-315 YGKGCVQSVFHITA
+315 YGKGCVQSVFPVTLE
-329 DTGLKLTTAMYY
+329 TGLKLTTAMYY

-347 IHKVGVEPDV
+347 IHKVGVTPDV
-357 EIELPEKAVT
+357 EIELPEKATV
-367 DEQLKKADRQRASY
+367 DVQLKKAEEYLR
-381 YNYYATGTWGD
+381 
-392 VNNYDLCVDTGT
+392 
-404 LGIEGCVELI
+404 EEL
-414 CKCVEIKKKMI
+414 ENKK
-425 EDKEKEW
+425 

>member
-1 MFNRKVSIWVIPL
+1 MFNKKVSIWVIPL
-14 VVILSISMTVIG
+14 VVILTVSMTVIG

-74 SLDDP
+74 SLEDP

-110 NKEFVVVSP
+110 NKEFVVISP

-357 EIELPEKAVT
+357 EIELPEKAANDV
-367 DEQLKKADRQRASY
+367 QLKKAEEY
-381 YNYYATGTWGD
+381 
-392 VNNYDLCVDTGT
+392 LK
-404 LGIEGCVELI
+404 EEL
-414 CKCVEIKKKMI
+414 EKKRS
-425 EDKEKEW
+425 

>member
-1 MFNRKVSIWVIPL
+1 MVKKKVSIWVIPL
-14 VVILSISMTVIG
+14 VVIATVSLTLIG
-26 MAWGLQK
+26 VAWGLDK
-33 VTHNAEG
+33 VTHNAAG
-40 ALQFLYT
+40 AIQFLFT

-60 DKKLFEGAMHGLVE
+60 DKKLFEGAMHGMVE

-79 YSEYLNEEGFA
+79 YSEYLDAEAFTH
-90 RLNEMTDGT
+90 LNEMTDGT

-138 VNDVDTKGRS
+138 VNDTDTKGRT

-153 STIRGKKGTNVKLLL
+153 RTIRGKKGTNVKLLL

-183 DIKIKSVAGKM
+183 DIKIQSVAGKM

-200 GYIRISMFNEN
+200 GYIRIAMFNEN

-237 NPGGLLGECV
+237 NPGGLLNECV
-247 KVANYI
+247 KVSNYI
-253 VPKGPVVSITDKKG
+253 VPKGPVVSITDKQGNTK
-267 KTQVYKSKLE
+267 VYESKLE

-284 VLIDH
+284 VLIDN

-315 YGKGCVQSVFHITA
+315 YGKGCVQSIFHITPE
-329 DTGLKLTTAMYY
+329 TGLKLTTAMYY

-347 IHKVGVEPDV
+347 IHKVGVSPDV
-357 EIELPEKAVT
+357 EIELPEKPTSDV
-367 DEQLKKADRQRASY
+367 QLKKAEEYLR
-381 YNYYATGTWGD
+381 
-392 VNNYDLCVDTGT
+392 
-404 LGIEGCVELI
+404 EELA
-414 CKCVEIKKKMI
+414 KNE
-425 EDKEKEW
+425 

>member
-1 MFNRKVSIWVIPL
+1 MFNLFKKKVSINVWLIP
-14 VVILSISMTVIG
+14 ILVIG
-26 MAWGLQK
+26 IMTLTLISVFWGMHKL
-33 VTHNAEG
+33 THNAG
-40 ALQFLYT
+40 GTLQFLYT
-47 LGRIHSGYVGEYT
+47 LGKIRSSYVGEYT

-74 SLDDP
+74 GLDDP
-79 YSEYLNEEGFA
+79 YSEYLDEKGFSH
-90 RLNEMTDGT
+90 LNEVTDGT

-138 VNDVDTKGRS
+138 VNDVDTKGRT

-153 STIRGKKGTNVKLLL
+153 STIRGKKGTSVKLLL
-168 EHKNGEQFTADIVRD
+168 EHKNGQQFTADIVRD
-183 DIKIKSVAGKM
+183 DIKVQSVAGRM

-200 GYIRISMFNEN
+200 GYIRIAMFNEN

-237 NPGGLLGECV
+237 NPGGLLTECV
-247 KVANYI
+247 KVSNYI

-267 KTQVYKSKLE
+267 DTKVYESKLE

-296 IVSGAVQDTKA
+296 IVSAAVQDTKA

-315 YGKGCVQSVFHITA
+315 YGKGCVQSVFHITTK
-329 DTGLKLTTAMYY
+329 TGLKLTTAMYY

-347 IHKVGVEPDV
+347 IHKVGVTPDV
-357 EIELPEKAVT
+357 EIELPEKATVDVQLNKAEEYLR
-367 DEQLKKADRQRASY
+367 DELKK
-381 YNYYATGTWGD
+381 
-392 VNNYDLCVDTGT
+392 
-404 LGIEGCVELI
+404 
-414 CKCVEIKKKMI
+414 
-425 EDKEKEW
+425 EK

>member
-1 MFNRKVSIWVIPL
+1 MLNLFKKKISINVWLLP
-14 VVILSISMTVIG
+14 ILVIG
-26 MAWGLQK
+26 IVTLTLISVFWGMHKL
-33 VTHNAEG
+33 THNAG
-40 ALQFLYT
+40 GTLQFLYT
-47 LGRIHSGYVGEYT
+47 LGKIRSSYVGEYT

-74 SLDDP
+74 GLDDP
-79 YSEYLNEEGFA
+79 YSEYLDEKGFS

-138 VNDVDTKGRS
+138 VNDVDTKGRT

-153 STIRGKKGTNVKLLL
+153 STIRGKKGTSVKLLL
-168 EHKNGEQFTADIVRD
+168 EHKNGQQFTADIVRD
-183 DIKIKSVAGKM
+183 DIKVKSVAGRM

-200 GYIRISMFNEN
+200 GYIRIAMFNEN

-237 NPGGLLGECV
+237 NPGGLLTECV
-247 KVANYI
+247 KVSNYI

-267 KTQVYKSKLE
+267 DTKVYESKLE

-296 IVSGAVQDTKA
+296 IVSAAVQDTKA

-315 YGKGCVQSVFHITA
+315 YGKGCVQSVFHITTK
-329 DTGLKLTTAMYY
+329 TGLKLTTAMYY

-347 IHKVGVEPDV
+347 IHKVGVTPDV
-357 EIELPEKAVT
+357 EIELPEKATVDVQLNKAEEYLR
-367 DEQLKKADRQRASY
+367 DELKK
-381 YNYYATGTWGD
+381 
-392 VNNYDLCVDTGT
+392 
-404 LGIEGCVELI
+404 
-414 CKCVEIKKKMI
+414 
-425 EDKEKEW
+425 EK

>member
-1 MFNRKVSIWVIPL
+1 MLNLFKKKISINVWLLP
-14 VVILSISMTVIG
+14 ILVIG
-26 MAWGLQK
+26 IVTLTLISVFWGMHKL
-33 VTHNAEG
+33 THNAG
-40 ALQFLYT
+40 GTLQFLYT
-47 LGRIHSGYVGEYT
+47 LGKIRSSYVGEYT

-79 YSEYLNEEGFA
+79 YSEYLDEKGFS

-138 VNDVDTKGRS
+138 VNDVDTKGRT

-153 STIRGKKGTNVKLLL
+153 STIRGKKGTSVKLLL
-168 EHKNGEQFTADIVRD
+168 EHKNGQQFTADIVRD
-183 DIKIKSVAGKM
+183 DIKVKSVAGRM

-200 GYIRISMFNEN
+200 GYIRIAMFNEN

-237 NPGGLLGECV
+237 NPGGLLTECV
-247 KVANYI
+247 KVSNYI

-267 KTQVYKSKLE
+267 NTKVYESKLE

-296 IVSGAVQDTKA
+296 IVSAAVQDTKA

-315 YGKGCVQSVFHITA
+315 YGKGCVQSVFHITTK
-329 DTGLKLTTAMYY
+329 TGLKLTTAMYY

-347 IHKVGVEPDV
+347 IHKVGVTPDV
-357 EIELPEKAVT
+357 EIELPEKATVDVQLNKAEEYLR
-367 DEQLKKADRQRASY
+367 DELKK
-381 YNYYATGTWGD
+381 
-392 VNNYDLCVDTGT
+392 
-404 LGIEGCVELI
+404 
-414 CKCVEIKKKMI
+414 
-425 EDKEKEW
+425 EK